1 MNDKTGRGRVMQAL
15 EPSRPVGWYGEAL
28 NEYGI

>member
-1 MNDKTGRGRVMQAL
+1 MNDKTGQGTVMQAL
-15 EPSRPVGWYGEAL
+15 ERSCPGGWYGAAL